1 MSIFIIFAVEMCYP
15 RTSGETIVIRLY
27 GYDRSCFI
35 VSTGRLTGAKMKEKE
50 DFELNPEEKEELVRE
65 IRDLYR
71 ILIPDTQIE
80 EDR

>member
-1 MSIFIIFAVEMCYP
+1 MSADY
-15 RTSGETIVIRLY
+15 
-27 GYDRSCFI
+27 
-35 VSTGRLTGAKMKEKE
+35 LTGAKMKEKE

-71 ILIPDTQIE
+71 ILIADKQIE

>member
-1 MSIFIIFAVEMCYP
+1 
-15 RTSGETIVIRLY
+15 
-27 GYDRSCFI
+27 
-35 VSTGRLTGAKMKEKE
+35 MKEKE

-71 ILIPDTQIE
+71 ILIADKQIE